1 MSLALELWFGLP
13 LFLGYVLSAVVVVPL
28 VTHGIT
34 FISRLQL
41 WTQPVWIILHVLPFA
56 AIAIF
61 DAGSFT
67 GWAHYGG
74 GGRGGGVLPGP
85 VLFGCAPPGG
95 VLLSPAIR

>member
-74 GGRGGGVLPGP
+74 SARAEGRSSDLPP
-85 VLFGCAPPGG
+85 FCAAPPRGFF
-95 VLLSPAIR
+95 LFSPI